1 MVASTNSEQDKSD
14 LVRKLDLE
22 GHFTYGS
29 SPLNADL
36 LSELSKNRGFKLTAL
51 NITSIPG
58 HIEELRIYVNSDCI
72 DILAVNETR
81 LDDTISSGEVTVPGY
96 ALERNDRNTDGGG
109 VALYIRNTINYER
122 LFDLECESLE
132 WIGIKVIKPKAKSFI
147 VSTWYRPPR
156 SNVDTMKDFKLLVQR
171 IESLGLEVNIL
182 GDLNCNVA
190 ACPLESHT
198 KNLLEIC
205 NLYQYHQLINEH
217 TRITEKSAATIDLF
231 LTNNKEIFTQSGVR
245 VCHIGISDHS
255 LIYGVR
261 KFCIPKGK
269 PKIVESRQFRN
280 LMQPWHLVHLEDNP
294 NRAWEIWS
302 RLFLEICDF
311 HAPKRKRK
319 VRNNYAP
326 WLTPE
331 IKRMMFER
339 DKLKRAA
346 IINNS
351 DAHWTKYKIA

>member
-1 MVASTNSEQDKSD
+1 MFASTNSEQDNSD
-14 LVRKLDLE
+14 LVGKLDLE

-29 SPLNADL
+29 SPLNADR
-36 LSELSKNRGFKLTAL
+36 LSELSKNRGFKLAAL
-51 NITSIPG
+51 NITS
-58 HIEELRIYVNSDCI
+58 
-72 DILAVNETR
+72 
-81 LDDTISSGEVTVPGY
+81 LDDTISSGEVTVPGCT
-96 ALERNDRNTDGGG
+96 LERNDRNRDGGG
-109 VALYIRNTINYER
+109 VALCIRNTINYER

-132 WIGIKVIKPKAKSFI
+132 WIGIKVIKLKAKSFI

-156 SNVDTMKDFKLLVQR
+156 SNVDAMKDFELLVQR

-217 TRITEKSAATIDLF
+217 TRITEKSATTIDLF
-231 LTNNKEIFTQSGVR
+231 LANNKEVFKQSGVR

-269 PKIVESRQFRN
+269 PKIVESRQLRN
-280 LMQPWHLVHLEDNP
+280 FDANLFHADLNQAPWHLVHLEDNP
-294 NRAWEIWS
+294 NRAWEI
-302 RLFLEICDF
+302 
-311 HAPKRKRK
+311 
-319 VRNNYAP
+319 
-326 WLTPE
+326 
-331 IKRMMFER
+331 
-339 DKLKRAA
+339 
-346 IINNS
+346 
-351 DAHWTKYKIA
+351 